1 MASYLPILGLIANSS
16 GSSGNLGN
24 LFLTSG
30 RLDIE
35 YFNGAVVKF
44 FIGADEV
51 ISVWNASSAVT
62 PSVFIGSS
70 LSCPHWTASPLSWSN
85 LAEETSDALLMP
97 NTVLPLILREC
108 AFISSI
114 SLNVDLNTSKL
125 ASFSSEVAYFDGSDV
140 FRKT

>member
-1 MASYLPILGLIANSS
+1 MASYLTILGSVANV
-16 GSSGNLGN
+16 GN
-24 LFLTSG
+24 LFVKSG

-35 YFNGAVVKF
+35 YFNGA
-44 FIGADEV
+44 
-51 ISVWNASSAVT
+51 AVA

-70 LSCPHWTASPLSWSN
+70 SSCPHWTASPLWWSN